1 MKHIHTRPQPAAN
14 RIFPALCRSHGLPQP
29 VAEHRFCPARRWRFD
44 YAWPAAKLAL
54 EVEGGLWIA
63 GRHNRPSG
71 MLKDFEKYNRAAVL
85 GWRILKCTPQQ
96 LLTADLVRSVGEA
109 LSEGRV
115 A

>member
-1 MKHIHTRPQPAAN
+1 MTN
-14 RIFPALCRSHGLPQP
+14 RLFPALCRSYGLPEP
-29 VAEHRFCPARRWRFD
+29 AAEYRFCERRWKFD
-44 YAWPAAKLAL
+44 WAWVDRKLAL
-54 EVEGGLWIA
+54 EVEGGLWIM
-63 GRHNRPSG
+63 GRHSRPSG

-115 A
+115 L